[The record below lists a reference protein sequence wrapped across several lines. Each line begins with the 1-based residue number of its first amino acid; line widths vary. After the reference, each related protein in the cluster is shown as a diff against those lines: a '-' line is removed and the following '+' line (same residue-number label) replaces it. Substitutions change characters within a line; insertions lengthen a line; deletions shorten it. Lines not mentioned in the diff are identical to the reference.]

1 MSREECYSCGPCG
14 GHCDK
19 CSASC
24 CINIMEEHRRFFDL
38 LQTFAGK
45 VQSTYSQINN
55 HFISLNNELRNNYNI
70 YPYWNGNIVDNF
82 LNAIVSKYE
91 DIKKDIIYIEQNITK
106 LDTEKYN
113 IKKLNEANEEDI
125 KKLESKFNEDKKI
138 FEDKKENEIL
148 KGKREKKDTLEKD
161 FLDKKN
167 KLNKEIENNLNE
179 FKRQKQS
186 EEEENYEKRKT
197 EIDQDPHY
205 KYEEIFMVYN
215 EQEQNEKNQYIN
227 QILEIKKYNI
237 PKGFLAEYGL
247 NINF

>member
-55 HFISLNNELRNNYNI
+55 HFISLNNELRNNYSI

-113 IKKLNEANEEDI
+113 IKKLNEVHEEDI
-125 KKLESKFNEDKKI
+125 KKLESKFNENKKI

-205 KYEEIFMVYN
+205 KYEEIFRD
-215 EQEQNEKNQYIN
+215 
-227 QILEIKKYNI
+227 
-237 PKGFLAEYGL
+237 
-247 NINF
+247 

>member
-1 MSREECYSCGPCG
+1 MSREECHCLGCG
-14 GHCDK
+14 DIK
-19 CSASC
+19 NCSY
-24 CINIMEEHRRFFDL
+24 CIGQMEGHRRFFDL
-38 LQTFAGK
+38 LQTFAEK
-45 VQSTYSQINN
+45 VKSSYSQIYN
-55 HFISLNNELRNNYNI
+55 HFTSLNNELRNPYNI
-70 YPYWNGNIVDNF
+70 YHYWSGNIVDNF
-82 LNAIVSKYE
+82 LSAIVSKYD

-179 FKRQKQS
+179 FKKQKQS
-186 EEEENYEKRKT
+186 EEEENYEKRIT
-197 EIDQDPHY
+197 EIDQDPRY
-205 KYEEIFMVYN
+205 KYEEIFMAYN

-227 QILEIKKYNI
+227 KILEIKKYNI